1 MFPVD
6 FPLNPMIIRT
16 LDDQLW
22 HSYVA
27 QHVVRRSEVE
37 FLRSLPLRPRLL
49 PMTHMTAELTK
60 SQLTE
65 EELLGS

>member
-1 MFPVD
+1 
-6 FPLNPMIIRT
+6 
-16 LDDQLW
+16 
-22 HSYVA
+22 
-27 QHVVRRSEVE
+27 VE

-49 PMTHMTAELTK
+49 AMTHMTAELTK